1 MECCLIPAF
10 RINLS
15 EPRFSSVSNRVDYIV
30 EGVRKHAEAAGA
42 AIDGVEFVGFVL
54 IHQSYASAQDGH
66 TFITPSD
73 LRWTDVP
80 AMGAGAKIAV
90 IEGPMNEA
98 VPFTVR
104 IKLP

>member
-1 MECCLIPAF
+1 MK
-10 RINLS
+10 
-15 EPRFSSVSNRVDYIV
+15 RVAV
-30 EGVRKHAEAAGA
+30 VKALWGGLCV
-42 AIDGVEFVGFVL
+42 VL

-73 LRWTDVP
+73 LRCTDVP

-104 IKLP
+104 IKLT